1 MNWKFVIKFPNDIW
15 QFDGQNAKMWGGPPS
30 FFQTLAN
37 FIFQFMPND
46 FQPGQFIL
54 LINKLFDI
62 FNSRLEVNKSNP
74 AFTGSLDQILILN
87 DALFAIKNIKIPRIN
102 KNNETVFRN
111 AFMHF
116 QIGIIQSI
124 NAWLKLHTYLLEE
137 FQIRYLLTYKI
148 AQDCLENFF
157 PQIRSLGQSYSNP
170 TPAEYIYRFRI
181 LIFTKKFPNIR
192 FSKNIEPDKIEE
204 PLLTFEIGQIN

>member
-1 MNWKFVIKFPNDIW
+1 MLNVLRNHVIDEGIYINSQKYLSKKLYENVLHLDNNELKICHKIS
-15 QFDGQNAKMWGGPPS
+15 QGHLTVRGSERQNVRKAAQLFS
-30 FFQTLAN
+30 NTIAN
-37 FIFQFMPND
+37 FIFQFMPNE
-46 FQPGQFIL
+46 FQAGQFIL

-124 NAWLKLHTYLLEE
+124 NA
-137 FQIRYLLTYKI
+137 
-148 AQDCLENFF
+148 
-157 PQIRSLGQSYSNP
+157 
-170 TPAEYIYRFRI
+170 
-181 LIFTKKFPNIR
+181 
-192 FSKNIEPDKIEE
+192 
-204 PLLTFEIGQIN
+204 